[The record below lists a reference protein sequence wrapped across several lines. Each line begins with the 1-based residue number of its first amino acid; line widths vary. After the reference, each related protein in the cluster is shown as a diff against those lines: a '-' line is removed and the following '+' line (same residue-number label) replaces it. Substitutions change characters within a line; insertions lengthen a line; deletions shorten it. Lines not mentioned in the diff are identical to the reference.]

1 MEAYN
6 TSSLPTPDL
15 GILIERWFHRH
26 QRPLPWRRTYDPYQ
40 IWISEVMAQQTR
52 LEVVV
57 PYFERFLAKFPTL
70 ASLAAASEDGVT
82 SAWSGL
88 GYYRRARML
97 LAGAIDVQSRF
108 RGSIP
113 SDVASLLTIPGIG
126 PYTAGAICS
135 IAYDERAAIV
145 DGNVARVVARLFAV
159 DAAIGSPALSRAAW
173 THAEQLVAGAKS
185 PRALNQ
191 GLMEIGA
198 LICTPR
204 KPACLLCPLA
214 GQCAAR
220 ISGRTDE
227 LPRAKA
233 KGLTRAL
240 HIPLYLVIDRQGR
253 VLMRRESG
261 KLMTSMFHLPHGDPA
276 LLGGTPLRVD
286 HSRATLVGTFR
297 HTVTNRRITFE
308 LFRAP
313 ARRPAGYEWIAPAGL
328 ADVPHPSY
336 VCKALKLAGM

>member
-1 MEAYN
+1 
-6 TSSLPTPDL
+6 LPTPDL
-15 GILIERWFHRH
+15 GIAIERWFHRH
-26 QRPLPWRRTYDPYQ
+26 QRSLPWRRTYDPYH

-70 ASLAAASEDGVT
+70 ASLSAASEDEVT
-82 SAWSGL
+82 AAWSGL

-108 RGSIP
+108 GGRIP
-113 SDVASLLTIPGIG
+113 ADVESLLTIPGIG
-126 PYTAGAICS
+126 PYTAGAISS
-135 IAYDERAAIV
+135 IAFEERAAIV
-145 DGNVARVVARLFAV
+145 DGNVARVVARLFAI
-159 DAAIGSPALSRAAW
+159 DAAIGSPALMRAAW
-173 THAEQLVAGAKS
+173 THAGRLVAGAKS

-204 KPACLLCPLA
+204 NPACLLCPLSA
-214 GQCAAR
+214 RCAAR
-220 ISGRTDE
+220 ISGRTEE

-233 KGLTRAL
+233 KALTHEL
-240 HIPLYLVIDRQGR
+240 HIPLYLVVDRQGR
-253 VLMRRESG
+253 VLMRRASG
-261 KLMTSMFHLPHGDPA
+261 KLMTAMFHLPHGNA
-276 LLGGTPLRVD
+276 SLLGGTPLRVD
-286 HSRATLVGTFR
+286 PGRATLVGTFR

-313 ARRPAGYEWIAPAGL
+313 ARRTAGYEWIAPADL

-336 VCKALKLAGM
+336 VRKALKLAGLRCQA